1 MIAFVK
7 KYPFATLMF
16 VSLLMLVP
24 HLGLIQTN
32 IMEARNLIT
41 AREMVSDGH
50 WIFTTINGMPRYEK
64 PPLPT
69 WLTAIFGYIC
79 GFGNMFVLRLPVVL
93 VTLMMV
99 YFFYRLTKYMQF
111 KNDHSLNAS
120 LILITS
126 FYIFFAGRDNQWD
139 MYTHAFMVACIF
151 FLFKSFRETSN
162 VTKNIFISGILFGCS
177 FLSKG
182 PVSFYALFLPFLLSY
197 FFVYRSNA
205 GRNLK
210 LLLFVLIIG
219 LIIGFSWPLYVR
231 FFDTAN
237 VHAALSQQAQN
248 WGDYEVK
255 PFWHYWS
262 FFTQSGIW
270 TIPALI
276 SLMFF
281 YMRKRVEDVKAY
293 TFSFWWTILSVILL
307 SLIPEKKMRYLLP
320 VLIPLALNTS
330 FYIQYLVSNFRHIK
344 NKFETGIVYFSFGL
358 ISLIAIA
365 LPFVVFFM
373 FKEKLNTYIFWYVA
387 LTVMSIAFSI
397 IIFRGLFQKNF
408 TQVFYAVVF
417 FMCALIIT
425 VIPLSKIF
433 YSNQNYFPAANLNAV
448 EKNLHIKT
456 YEAGDFIPEII
467 WDYGK
472 SIPSLSNNKSIL
484 MPKDSLFGLLI
495 SSEESKQLIQN
506 FKSYSFRKYAVVDLN
521 EISNKSKGY
530 NTRLVK
536 DYFVVKRLNLK
547 NIIRNTK

>member
-1 MIAFVK
+1 MISFTK
-7 KYPFATLMF
+7 KYPFAALMF

-41 AREMVSDGH
+41 AREMVNNGH

-69 WLTAIFGYIC
+69 WLTAIFGYMC
-79 GFGNMFVLRLPVVL
+79 GFGNMFFLRLPVVL

-99 YFFYRLTKYMQF
+99 YFFYRITKYMQL

-126 FYIFFAGRDNQWD
+126 FYIFFSGRDNQWD

-151 FLFKSFRETSN
+151 YLLKSFREISN
-162 VTKNIFISGILFGCS
+162 VSKNILLSGLFFGCS

-182 PVSFYALFLPFLLSY
+182 PVSLYALFLPFLLSY
-197 FFVYRSNA
+197 FFIYRNNT

-231 FFDTAN
+231 FFDTAS
-237 VHAALSQQAQN
+237 VHAALAQQAQN
-248 WGDYEVK
+248 WSDYEVK

-270 TIPALI
+270 TIPAFI
-276 SLMFF
+276 SLMYF

-293 TFSFWWTILSVILL
+293 TFSFLWTILSVILL

-320 VLIPLALNTS
+320 VLIPMALNTS
-330 FYIQYLVSNFRHIK
+330 FYIQYLIFRFKDIK
-344 NKFETGIVYFSFGL
+344 GRFEKYIAYFSFGL
-358 ISLIAIA
+358 ISYIAFA
-365 LPFVVFFM
+365 LPFVVYFI
-373 FKEKLNTYIFWYVA
+373 FKEKLSAFIFWYVA
-387 LTVMSIAFSI
+387 LTVISIFFGVI
-397 IIFRGLFQKNF
+397 ILKGLFQKNF
-408 TQVFYAVVF
+408 TQVFYAVIF

-425 VIPLSKIF
+425 VIPLSKII
-433 YSNQNYFPAANLNAV
+433 YSNENYFPAANLNAV
-448 EKNLHIKT
+448 EKSLHIKT
-456 YEAGDFIPEII
+456 YETGDFIPEII

-472 SIPSLSNNKSIL
+472 PIPTISNNKNII
-484 MPKDSLFGLLI
+484 MPKDSLFGLLV
-495 SSEESKQLIQN
+495 SPEDSGLIRQD
-506 FKSYSFRKYAVVDLN
+506 FKTYLFTKYDVVDLN
-521 EISNKSKGY
+521 EISKKNKGY

-536 DYFVVKRLNLK
+536 DYYVVKKLN
-547 NIIRNTK
+547 